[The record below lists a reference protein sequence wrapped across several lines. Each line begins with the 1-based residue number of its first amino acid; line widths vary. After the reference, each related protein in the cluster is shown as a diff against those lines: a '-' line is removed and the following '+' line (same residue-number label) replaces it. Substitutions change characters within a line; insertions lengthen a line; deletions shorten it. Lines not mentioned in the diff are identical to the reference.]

1 MESSPLLNSFSGISD
16 SLHSPV
22 ATRKPVYLQVRIR
35 VILTLFLRA
44 LRVSTQCRSKKCPR
58 QRRDKFGDERSRKFR
73 SQMRTKRTQTV
84 VTHQASS
91 GRKQA
96 EQALSSA
103 LYSRANVLRLTRT
116 QRALYSYVMK
126 TRFEENVALKTRFKQ
141 QNRPRCT
148 YVSAL
153 SEPV

>member
-1 MESSPLLNSFSGISD
+1 MAFCTEMMKSQWEMKMLRVRV
-16 SLHSPV
+16 SLTIFP
-22 ATRKPVYLQVRIR
+22 
-35 VILTLFLRA
+35 RA
-44 LRVSTQCRSKKCPR
+44 LRLGTQCLSKKCPR

-73 SQMRTKRTQTV
+73 SSMRTKRTQTV

-116 QRALYSYVMK
+116 
-126 TRFEENVALKTRFKQ
+126 
-141 QNRPRCT
+141 
-148 YVSAL
+148 
-153 SEPV
+153 